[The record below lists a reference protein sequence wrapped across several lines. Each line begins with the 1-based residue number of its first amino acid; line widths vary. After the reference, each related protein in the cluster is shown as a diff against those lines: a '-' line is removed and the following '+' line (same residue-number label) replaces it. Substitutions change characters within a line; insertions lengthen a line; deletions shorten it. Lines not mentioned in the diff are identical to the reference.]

1 MSWFNDHLFLL
12 IKNNN
17 LLWIPGGDW
26 KICLWIILNCVHIVL
41 FCTIIKKK
49 QLIEKFQTSLKTV
62 FFCLSTFL
70 ILFRVVKNKS
80 GLSYTMGKEIFVVI
94 FGWGVIYNHKRL
106 FFYGTWESVFISECH
121 PNPGTQWGVGWI
133 LNLLCC
139 SCSQVLVQVWQRHSR
154 VCTGYITEFL
164 LFLLSLYFLIP
175 PLLL

>member
-1 MSWFNDHLFLL
+1 MNSRRGLKNLPLNHFELCSHCALL
-12 IKNNN
+12 YNYKEETV
-17 LLWIPGGDW
+17 DW
-26 KICLWIILNCVHIVL
+26 KISNFFKHR
-41 FCTIIKKK
+41 
-49 QLIEKFQTSLKTV
+49 V

-80 GLSYTMGKEIFVVI
+80 GLSYTTGKEIFVVI

-154 VCTGYITEFL
+154 VCTGYITVFL